1 MTFATLA
8 FVVALLGWVPIVV
21 ILTVR
26 LDRTEQ
32 MIKMIMRD
40 TVAAED
46 ALRSEIHQLWEE
58 RQQMINAL
66 CEVGV
71 SVKANALD
79 ICRIGD
85 MASDTHSE
93 VTAHARTLD
102 HHTDRLS
109 VLEREQ

>member
-8 FVVALLGWVPIVV
+8 FVVALLGWAPIVI

-32 MIKMIMRD
+32 TIKMIMHD

-46 ALRSEIHQLWEE
+46 ALRSEINQLRVAVMDLRSAED
-58 RQQMINAL
+58 Q
-66 CEVGV
+66 
-71 SVKANALD
+71 NALD

-85 MASDTHSE
+85 MASDTRSE
-93 VTAHARTLD
+93 VTTHAQVINDHTL
-102 HHTDRLS
+102 RLS
-109 VLEREQ
+109 VLEGEQ